1 MPHIEHVSFS
11 QQPHLRGEE
20 RRLERLT
27 MLHSQGTMK
36 PQFKRGSD
44 SAQVTSSRKPFL
56 TLRLDR
62 LSPLPL
68 RAPLFT
74 YCHRDIIGDLVS
86 HKPVSWRPGRV
97 WLWPARLR
105 VKGRGLSLVVGC
117 VHRGTVLCQESGDAY
132 LG

>member
-1 MPHIEHVSFS
+1 MD
-11 QQPHLRGEE
+11 RGAQWAAVRGAAASDTTE
-20 RRLERLT
+20 RAC
-27 MLHSQGTMK
+27 MH
-36 PQFKRGSD
+36 
-44 SAQVTSSRKPFL
+44 VTSSRKPFL

-62 LSPLPL
+62 LSPLSL

-74 YCHRDIIGDLVS
+74 YCHRGIIGDLVS